1 MSITIRELSERS
13 GVKVPTIRYY
23 ERQGL
28 LPEPEKTG
36 SGQRRYGSV
45 DVARLR
51 FVRFGRGLGLEVG
64 EIRALIEMVGE
75 GDGEAIVVL
84 AEAVVDRAERLHTLG
99 ASLQSV
105 SAAIVG
111 GVVDEAGAFTQLVDS
126 DRGVPCSEGS
136 ENRSN
141 VGSERT
147 ESGEGVIASTDRA
160 PEDED
165 LGSAAPEDGAT
176 KAPADARPKEKVTPE
191 TPCLKPVRK
200 RARAKA

>member
-1 MSITIRELSERS
+1 MGITIRELSERS

-36 SGQRRYGSV
+36 SGQQRYGSV

-141 VGSERT
+141 VGWEPT
-147 ESGEGVIASTDRA
+147 ESGEGGIASTDRA

-165 LGSAAPEDGAT
+165 LGSASPDDVAT
-176 KAPADARPKEKVTPE
+176 KAQADVGPEEKVAPE
-191 TPCLKPVRK
+191 TPRPKPVRK
-200 RARAKA
+200 RTRAKA